1 MTFAWLRRW
10 WGARYPFYWCGIV
23 LGIGVLWWPWST
35 QRDLGDWAVRLRAE
49 GVPTQA
55 IVYDRVIRKGDSK
68 TPDSRTMY
76 LRYDF
81 AGGSRTGEV
90 GCWTVCDPPGTA
102 VRIWVNSA
110 DPTDFVA
117 EFGTLSGNRGR
128 VQAGFGFA
136 GAMVAFLCA
145 ATALERRHRLRG
157 RVRGRRKRK

>member
-1 MTFAWLRRW
+1 LNRHRTIAGVTFAWLRRW

-90 GCWTVCDPPGTA
+90 A
-102 VRIWVNSA
+102 
-110 DPTDFVA
+110 
-117 EFGTLSGNRGR
+117 

-145 ATALERRHRLRG
+145 ATALERRYRLRG
-157 RVRGRRKRK
+157 RVHSRRK